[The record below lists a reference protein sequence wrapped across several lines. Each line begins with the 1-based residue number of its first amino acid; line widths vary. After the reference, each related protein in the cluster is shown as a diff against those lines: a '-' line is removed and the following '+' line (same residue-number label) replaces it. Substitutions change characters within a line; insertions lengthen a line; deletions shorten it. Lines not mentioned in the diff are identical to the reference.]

1 MNKAFKPELAQAINQ
16 QAHMLAAQS
25 FASIRQTLQEKAR
38 SLLRAGAS
46 PDETLLAIRTAGLS
60 REAVNT

>member
-1 MNKAFKPELAQAINQ
+1 MKKAFKPELAQAINQ

-25 FASIRQTLQEKAR
+25 FASIRQTLEEKAR
-38 SLLRAGAS
+38 ALLRAGAS

-60 REAVNT
+60 RVAVYT